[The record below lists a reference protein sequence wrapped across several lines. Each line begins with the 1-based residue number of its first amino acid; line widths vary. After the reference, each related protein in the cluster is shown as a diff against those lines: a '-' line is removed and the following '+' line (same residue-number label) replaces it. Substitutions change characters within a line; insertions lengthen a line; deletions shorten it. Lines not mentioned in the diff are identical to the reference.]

1 MESIKR
7 PIKIY
12 DSLIKQIQWI
22 EEYIKANQIE
32 SYEQIIESEI
42 HKSILIFKFIILQK
56 SINRESKSVLKRYY
70 NIKLDKFSWIDAD
83 YLDSNNNLHYDC
95 LWDLIR
101 SIDDLKNELI
111 KLKGS
116 PKYKD
121 KDSNVICSFCGK
133 DSKNVFKIVAGT
145 NAYICNECI
154 ELCNDILN
162 EFKKENTSKDI
173 YEDISQEETQTASDE
188 KEC

>member
-70 NIKLDKFSWIDAD
+70 NIKLDKFSWIDVD

-173 YEDISQEETQTASDE
+173 YEDISQEETQTASDK